1 MLFDCGWGELCEY
14 GKHKSGRQTWITY
27 QIDFMPKVSLPNSPA
42 YRTNPKETK
51 RENEKVN
58 EVHDKL
64 SHNTFS
70 TKSIFLTRATPT
82 RYPSSLS
89 FSLPKVPTYTPYWI
103 KNVKDDF
110 FIPSSFPNNI
120 ISKQFFQHGLCIEH
134 LFLNSQHF
142 KVLSPVCLFL
152 LLFSYLIA
160 IWLCFMQEYWI
171 RGRILS
177 NLGSMMRI
185 KKMLLIGRMNKG
197 QII

>member
-51 RENEKVN
+51 RENEKTN
-58 EVHDKL
+58 EVHNKS

-70 TKSIFLTRATPT
+70 TNSIFLTRATPI

-89 FSLPKVPTYTPYWI
+89 CSLPKVPTYTPYWI

-120 ISKQFFQHGLCIEH
+120 ISKQSFPTWAMYRTSFSELPTFQSDKSSLPISSCIPVSYTH
-134 LFLNSQHF
+134 LTLPTNRE
-142 KVLSPVCLFL
+142 V
-152 LLFSYLIA
+152 
-160 IWLCFMQEYWI
+160 
-171 RGRILS
+171 
-177 NLGSMMRI
+177 
-185 KKMLLIGRMNKG
+185 
-197 QII
+197 